1 MLLIKNIIKK
11 ILPKFIFIF
20 YKNLLNQIL
29 RNKYS
34 KINNH
39 KIFQNIYT
47 KNIWSND
54 KNNRFYS
61 GIGSHDPL
69 FVNEYVNNLK
79 KYLDSFEKKLD
90 VVDAGCGDFA
100 VGSKI
105 RKYFNNYIAVD
116 IFNEL
121 IEFNKKE
128 YKNFNVDFKSVD
140 ITKTKLPVADICISR
155 QVLQHL
161 SNEMISN
168 FLNLIKGNY
177 KYLIITEHLPSLKN
191 FTANLDKQT
200 DHDIRLSIKSGVDL
214 TLPPFNVKPI
224 KNIVL
229 CETYVKNID
238 GVLRTNILQL
248 KN

>member
-1 MLLIKNIIKK
+1 MNNYE
-11 ILPKFIFIF
+11 IF
-20 YKNLLNQIL
+20 K
-29 RNKYS
+29 
-34 KINNH
+34 
-39 KIFQNIYT
+39 NIYT
-47 KNIWSND
+47 KNIWSNN
-54 KNNRFYS
+54 KFNS
-61 GIGSHDPL
+61 GEGSHNPL

-90 VVDAGCGDFA
+90 VVDVGCGDFA

-105 RKYFNNYIAVD
+105 RKYFNNYTAID
-116 IFNEL
+116 IFSEL

-128 YKNFNVDFKSVD
+128 YKNFNVNFKSAD
-140 ITKTKLPVADICISR
+140 ITKTKLPVADICIAR

-161 SNEMISN
+161 SNEMILN
-168 FLNLIKGNY
+168 FLNLIKDNY

-200 DHDIRLSIKSGVDL
+200 NHDTRLPVKSGVDL
-214 TLPPFNVKPI
+214 TLAPFYIKPI

-238 GVLRTNILQL
+238 GVLKTNILQL